1 MMNIA
6 LLIFKFLTRTKTPNI
21 KKIRIIGP
29 KDLLILIG
37 QAIKFFINTMNEKFK
52 SENCS
57 VAVIVSGAN
66 KKIIIIGKKTINLNN
81 EYFTT
86 SL

>member
-1 MMNIA
+1 MNMA
-6 LLIFKFLTRTKTPNI
+6 LLIFKFLARSSIPNI

-37 QAIKFFINTMNEKFK
+37 QAIKFLINTTNVKFK
-52 SENCS
+52 SENCL
-57 VAVIVSGAN
+57 VALIVSGAN
-66 KKIIIIGKKTINLNN
+66 KKIIIIGRKTINFNN
-81 EYFTT
+81 KYFNT